1 MLRKKRIEMASR
13 LLLDESYGVL
23 GFAERCGYFVTASFT
38 QAFAEETGKSLRQF
52 RLDSRI
58 S

>member
-1 MLRKKRIEMASR
+1 MASR